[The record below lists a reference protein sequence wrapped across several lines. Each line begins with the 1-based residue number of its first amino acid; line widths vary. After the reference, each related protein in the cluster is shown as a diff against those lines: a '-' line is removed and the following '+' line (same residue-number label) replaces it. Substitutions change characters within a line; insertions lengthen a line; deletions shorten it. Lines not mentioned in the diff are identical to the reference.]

1 MQSPED
7 HRHHSDGEN
16 SWTRNEKLFVT
27 APVVLL
33 VQASKAAITRSE
45 QEWDIRFDT
54 TSGVG
59 PRGNSVLSIRS
70 EVDGCVIP
78 NHPAAHI
85 GYV

>member
-1 MQSPED
+1 M
-7 HRHHSDGEN
+7 
-16 SWTRNEKLFVT
+16 
-27 APVVLL
+27 
-33 VQASKAAITRSE
+33 AITRSE

-54 TSGVG
+54 VSGVG

-70 EVDGCVIP
+70 EVDECMIP